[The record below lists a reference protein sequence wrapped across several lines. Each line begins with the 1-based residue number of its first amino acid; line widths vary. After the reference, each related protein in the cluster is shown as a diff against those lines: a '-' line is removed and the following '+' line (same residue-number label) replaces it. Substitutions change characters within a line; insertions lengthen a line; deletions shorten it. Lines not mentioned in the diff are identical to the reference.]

1 MLCSWGGGL
10 LMFPEVSSKPHAAL
24 ETYSGVYVCSPDFA
38 GKRNCATFV
47 LYALRYPLDAVCLLC
62 LFDRL

>member
-1 MLCSWGGGL
+1 
-10 LMFPEVSSKPHAAL
+10 MFPEVSSKPHAAL